1 MILRHENYDFEMK
14 FQENQINILVIEKQ
28 QVMANLVQDMYL
40 QCNGKEGGFILSD
53 IDKIVPIDKS
63 IELILEPFSINCNN
77 KKIMNK
83 LYQELTEL
91 AKETLI
97 RERMELNFQL
107 TAFLEQLLQEVP
119 YHLSYKDEHE
129 VQDILKFAD
138 VKVDS
143 EGETLLE
150 KIVDYLR
157 VINQICR
164 CSICVFVNL
173 KSFLSKKDLQHLY
186 EFANYQKMHLV
197 LMESCERERIEGE
210 KTFIIDQDE
219 CIIEI

>member
-14 FQENQINILVIEKQ
+14 FQENQINVLVMEKQ

-40 QCNGKEGGFILSD
+40 QCNGKEGGFVLFD
-53 IDKIVPIDKS
+53 VDKIVPIEKN
-63 IELILEPFSINCNN
+63 IELVLEPFSINCNN

-83 LYQELTEL
+83 LYQELVAL

-97 RERMELNFQL
+97 RERLELNFQV

-119 YHLSYKDEHE
+119 YHLSYKDEYE
-129 VQDILKFAD
+129 VQEILKFAD
-138 VKVDS
+138 VRVDVV
-143 EGETLLE
+143 GETLLE
-150 KIVDYLR
+150 QIVEYLR
-157 VINQICR
+157 VINQICG
-164 CSICVFVNL
+164 CNICVFVNL
-173 KSFLSKKDLQHLY
+173 KTFLSKKDLQHLY
-186 EFANYQKMHLV
+186 EFVNYQKIHLV
-197 LMESCERERIEGE
+197 LLESCEREKIEGE